1 MRPLFTASPLVQ
13 LLSRRS
19 LAVRLQ
25 GRGGPQYELQVS
37 GPLSMMQS
45 R

>member
-1 MRPLFTASPLVQ
+1 MRPRSRQAPLVEV
-13 LLSRRS
+13 LSRRS

-37 GPLSMMQS
+37 GSLSMMQS